1 MEDNALTKIAVFL
14 TTIDNP
20 FNPSTQWDDWLRY
33 DEDKGYYS
41 TSYLA
46 RIVKTSDELS
56 SSDNILAI
64 EEAIDEICAL
74 NLLGL
79 YTKLVVYENNQEE
92 TINNMAI

>member
-1 MEDNALTKIAVFL
+1 MEDNARTKIAVFL

-20 FNPSTQWDDWLRY
+20 FNPNTQWDDWLRY
-33 DEDKGYYS
+33 DEDMGYYS

-56 SSDNILAI
+56 SADNILAI
-64 EEAIDEICAL
+64 EEAIDEICEL

-79 YTKLVVYENNQEE
+79 YTKLVVYENN
-92 TINNMAI
+92 

>member
-1 MEDNALTKIAVFL
+1 MEDNARTKIAVFL

-33 DEDKGYYS
+33 DEDKGYHS

-92 TINNMAI
+92 T

>member
-1 MEDNALTKIAVFL
+1 MEDNTRTKIAVFL

-20 FNPSTQWDDWLRY
+20 FNPNTQWDDWLRY
-33 DEDKGYYS
+33 DEDMGYYS

-56 SSDNILAI
+56 SADNILAI
-64 EEAIDEICAL
+64 EEAIDEICDL

-92 TINNMAI
+92 T